1 MAVFRWLVAGAT
13 ALAVVGVVGYR
24 VLAPHDTL
32 TVAQR
37 PYPAAEVAPFLRIGV
52 LTSAPLIV
60 DNRIRVYAEKSRV
73 WADSPVSSRT
83 QLSPFWAYRR
93 WPAALV
99 GVMAVE
105 SVPVVVSRWSDGAL
119 VALDARTGRVA
130 WRSRISP
137 GGRYTGRRTGSA
149 TVYSP
154 VGLYT
159 ARSAA
164 DGTPVVV
171 ADGRAFDARTGR
183 PLWTVPRGCD
193 TWTTAT
199 AYVVADCTGGLVL
212 YDAGDGRPIGAWRG
226 QAAGRGRAAGRLTPF
241 GCALGHSGC
250 ELFEAGQ
257 GFWRIGHDA
266 AVSPEPWAHAMSDLV
281 LGDTLVESEPD
292 QYVAL
297 VDRATGVRR
306 WVQPVS
312 GRVVAVD
319 ASGVYVVTRAIDLSV
334 LDLATGM
341 EDDRLGLRG
350 TDTRA
355 WTPGRVELHDG
366 FIAIERITGRPRD
379 GDDRYFYGGTPV
391 VLAGI

>member
-199 AYVVADCTGGLVL
+199 AYVVADCARDAELRKLPLTFRVL
-212 YDAGDGRPIGAWRG
+212 GSTKKFTRVLPRSAGTFLISRVPTSLKASAVSRRKTISSAESSRMPRKSFRCQRVSDFPGAV
-226 QAAGRGRAAGRLTPF
+226 TPF
-241 GCALGHSGC
+241 PA
-250 ELFEAGQ
+250 
-257 GFWRIGHDA
+257 
-266 AVSPEPWAHAMSDLV
+266 
-281 LGDTLVESEPD
+281 
-292 QYVAL
+292 
-297 VDRATGVRR
+297 
-306 WVQPVS
+306 
-312 GRVVAVD
+312 
-319 ASGVYVVTRAIDLSV
+319 
-334 LDLATGM
+334 
-341 EDDRLGLRG
+341 
-350 TDTRA
+350 
-355 WTPGRVELHDG
+355 
-366 FIAIERITGRPRD
+366 
-379 GDDRYFYGGTPV
+379 
-391 VLAGI
+391 